1 MNLRRLPDAELEV
14 MKALWASGPDTARSD
29 LEGALA
35 HFSWAANT
43 INTYLVRL
51 ADKGFVSVRRDRRTN
66 LYTPLVSR
74 EEYQAFDSRAVVS
87 RLYGTPRN
95 FLAALAREGL
105 DRRDLDEL
113 RSLLDELDGGPDHD

>member
-1 MNLRRLPDAELEV
+1 MKLKRLPDAELEV
-14 MKALWASGPDTARSD
+14 MKALWESGPDTSRSE

-35 HFSWAANT
+35 PFSWATNT

-51 ADKGFVSVRRDRRTN
+51 ADKGFVSVRRERRTN
-66 LYTPLVSR
+66 LYTPRVSR
-74 EEYQAFDSRAVVS
+74 EEYQAFDSQAVVS

-113 RSLLDELDGGPDHD
+113 RSLLDELDGGADHD

>member
-1 MNLRRLPDAELEV
+1 MKLKRLPDAELEV
-14 MKALWASGPDTARSD
+14 MKALWESGPDTSRSD

-35 HFSWAANT
+35 PFSWAANP

-51 ADKGFVSVRRDRRTN
+51 ADKGFVSVRRERRTN
-66 LYTPLVSR
+66 LYTPLVTR

-113 RSLLDELDGGPDHD
+113 RSLLDELDGGAEHD

>member
-1 MNLRRLPDAELEV
+1 MKLKRLPDAELEV
-14 MKALWASGPDTARSD
+14 MKALWESGPDTSRSE
-29 LEGALA
+29 LEGMLA
-35 HFSWAANT
+35 PFSWATNT

-51 ADKGFVSVRRDRRTN
+51 ADKGFVSVRRERRTN

-74 EEYQAFDSRAVVS
+74 EEYQAFDSQAVVS

-105 DRRDLDEL
+105 DRRDLDDL
-113 RSLLDELDGGPDHD
+113 RSLLDELDGGADHD

>member
-1 MNLRRLPDAELEV
+1 MKLKRLPDAELEV
-14 MKALWASGPDTARSD
+14 MKALWESGPDTSRSE
-29 LEGALA
+29 LEVALA
-35 HFSWAANT
+35 PFSWAVNT

-51 ADKGFVSVRRDRRTN
+51 ADKGFVSVRRERRTN

-74 EEYQAFDSRAVVS
+74 EAYQAFDSQAVVS

-113 RSLLDELDGGPDHD
+113 RSLLDELDGGTDHD

>member
-1 MNLRRLPDAELEV
+1 MKLKRLPDAELEV
-14 MKALWASGPDTARSD
+14 MKALWESGPDTPRSE

-35 HFSWAANT
+35 PFSWATNT

-51 ADKGFVSVRRDRRTN
+51 VDKGFVSVRQERRTN
-66 LYTPLVSR
+66 LYTPRVTR
-74 EEYQAFDSRAVVS
+74 EEYQAFDSQAVVS
-87 RLYGTPRN
+87 RLYGSPRN

-113 RSLLDELDGGPDHD
+113 RSLLDELDGGAEHD